1 MTHSQVSIEHVQA
14 TVDNKGSDGA
24 TAPDQVAIGGGHAS
38 RREFLGLGPA
48 TLAAAAMVGGGGVLS
63 GSPLMAASE
72 DGSDRMKAGSTA
84 VSKDS
89 ATIVG
94 EPITYL
100 ATPNPEISSTIITV
114 PPGAT
119 TEWMTHPVQGYLYVL
134 EGTLT
139 VEYAK
144 APARSSRRDK
154 ASPRRGRNGIA
165 AGTTANP
172 RCGSSLCSLG
182 AKTCLTSFIR
192 PRPDKTTGHA
202 PIGRSSATTE
212 LSGNVGENRSGHPP
226 W

>member
-24 TAPDQVAIGGGHAS
+24 TATDEIATGRAS

-48 TLAAAAMVGGGGVLS
+48 ALAAAAMVGGGGVLS

-72 DGSDRMKAGSTA
+72 DGSDRMKAGWTA

-100 ATPNPEISSTIITV
+100 ATPNPEISSSIITI
-114 PPGAT
+114 PPGTT

-139 VEYAK
+139 VEYADGPRKEFK
-144 APARSSRRDK
+144 AGQGFPQARSK
-154 ASPRRGRNGIA
+154 WHRGRNDGE
-165 AGTTANP
+165 TP
-172 RCGSSLCSLG
+172 VRFLG
-182 AKTCLTSFIR
+182 VFFGGKDV
-192 PRPDKTTGHA
+192 P
-202 PIGRSSATTE
+202 
-212 LSGNVGENRSGHPP
+212 NVLHPP
-226 W
+226 QIR